1 MIDYLKG
8 IIIEKSPT
16 SIIVENNG
24 FGYKINISLNSYTE
38 LPEPGEDTQIYIH
51 LNLSLSTGRENIELY
66 GFSSR
71 DERNIFSSLRS
82 VSGIGAKLAVSILSS
97 SEPVLLKEAISKGDL
112 IFLQRLKGIGRKTA
126 QRIIL
131 ELKDKFII
139 SQPSVIP
146 AKEDAVGALVSLGYS
161 RDKSSKV
168 VAEILSENEDI
179 EIEELIRIG
188 LARI

>member
-8 IIIEKSPT
+8 MIIEKSPT

-24 FGYKINISLNSYTE
+24 FGYKINTSINSYSE
-38 LPEPGEDTQIYIH
+38 FPEPGEDVQIYIY

-71 DERNIFSSLRS
+71 DERNLFSTLRS

-97 SEPVLLKEAISKGDL
+97 SEPVILKEAISTGDL
-112 IFLQRLKGIGRKTA
+112 IFLQRLKGIGKKTA
-126 QRIIL
+126 QRMIL
-131 ELKDKFII
+131 ELKDKLIL

-146 AKEDAVGALVSLGYS
+146 IKEDAVGALISLGYS
-161 RDKSSKV
+161 REKSSKV
-168 VAEILSENEDI
+168 IAEVLSENEDI
-179 EIEELIRIG
+179 EIEDLIRKG
-188 LARI
+188 LSRI